1 MFHTNEMGSI
11 IRASGTIFDSLL
23 YFNSWLGFNHGLKDV
38 NSVIS
43 VVDERLPGNT
53 GARQAGGL

>member
-1 MFHTNEMGSI
+1 MGSI